1 MKVEKNWAGTMCWN
15 QGFTQT
21 PEKLSPMSVRSGG
34 GATVFAAPG
43 GDLFVF
49 DTVKMAL
56 LQAGNA
62 TKVLFPG
69 F

>member
-1 MKVEKNWAGTMCWN
+1 
-15 QGFTQT
+15 
-21 PEKLSPMSVRSGG
+21 MSVRSGG

-56 LQAGNA
+56 TQADTT
-62 TKVLFPG
+62 TKVLFHG